1 MEILIII
8 KLLAM
13 TKNENET
20 PDNLGRIIKNI
31 LSRVSEDTKKKVFR
45 TKMDWAFAEKR
56 ERRRR
61 RRRRRR
67 GILCSILRPQAE

>member
-20 PDNLGRIIKNI
+20 PDDLGRIIKNT
-31 LSRVSEDTKKKVFR
+31 LSRVSEDTKKKGFQDENGLGFR
-45 TKMDWAFAEKR
+45 R
-56 ERRRR
+56 EERAKEEEEEE
-61 RRRRRR
+61 
-67 GILCSILRPQAE
+67 GDSLLGTQAPS

>member
-31 LSRVSEDTKKKVFR
+31 LSRVSEDTKKKGFQDENGLGFR
-45 TKMDWAFAEKR
+45 R
-56 ERRRR
+56 EERAKEEEEEEE
-61 RRRRRR
+61 
-67 GILCSILRPQAE
+67 GGSLLGTQAPS